1 MEKGLDVEAPAARDG
16 AVPPIGQGDALE
28 TGRADQGDGQGG
40 VDGDEGPGHA
50 APGVAPVEDLDVHEY
65 DGDLGQGDGREVD
78 DLESQDALSPAAQLG
93 LVAARLLEKGHVL
106 PDAADY
112 GHRCRPDES
121 LVSSFCDL
129 FFFFL
134 RIWLWG
140 GAPLGRSIQTEVGQ
154 DEKKG
159 SLIPRAHIP
168 RVMM

>member
-28 TGRADQGDGQGG
+28 TGRADQGDSQGG

-50 APGVAPVEDLDVHEY
+50 APRVAPVEDLDVHEY
-65 DGDLGQGDGREVD
+65 DGDLGQGDRREVD
-78 DLESQDALSPAAQLG
+78 DLKGQDALSPAAQLG

-129 FFFFL
+129 FFSFFVS
-134 RIWLWG
+134 G
-140 GAPLGRSIQTEVGQ
+140 FGAARPLAAAYRQRLDKTK
-154 DEKKG
+154 KKG